1 VSRSVLLVPFPEVAD
16 AVEPWLERSVDSKPS
31 HGIRAHVTLLFPCP
45 AEIDGIR
52 EVLEDAAAFDVE
64 FRVLRR
70 FPETPTLY
78 LEPEPAEPFMRAAEA
93 LVERF
98 PDWPPYGGVHD
109 AIVPHLTVAAG
120 DLCDAAEAEV
130 VSRLPLRGRA
140 REAALLTEV
149 EPQRWES
156 QARFP
161 FREA

>member
-1 VSRSVLLVPFPEVAD
+1 MSRSVLLVPFPEVAD
-16 AVEPWLERSVDSKPS
+16 AVEPWLERSADSKPS

-52 EVLEDAAAFDVE
+52 GVLEDAAAFDVE

-70 FPETPTLY
+70 FAEAPTLY
-78 LEPEPAEPFMRAAEA
+78 LEPEPAEPFIRATEA

-109 AIVPHLTVAAG
+109 TIVPHLTVAAG
-120 DLCDAAEAEV
+120 NLCDAAESEV
-130 VSRLPLRGRA
+130 VPRLPLLGRA